1 MYADG
6 LTVDFVYI
14 IHCKCC
20 DGRVDCWIDVL
31 VPLPAEDWDLQ
42 ASLSFKI
49 NAERADDRTQN
60 WFHTIDIDGLQYQYR
75 LANEVN
81 ASSTL
86 INDSI
91 LSFLI

>member
-1 MYADG
+1 MHADG
-6 LTVDFVYI
+6 LIVDCVHSINF
-14 IHCKCC
+14 KRC

-60 WFHTIDIDGLQYQYR
+60 WFHTIDIDGLQYKYR
-75 LANEVN
+75 FVDEVS
-81 ASSTL
+81 ASSYVNQYPNLT
-86 INDSI
+86 
-91 LSFLI
+91 